1 VIEAL
6 QAGKHVFCEK
16 PLALGR
22 DEVAA
27 IEVARAASKGDV
39 MVGFNRR
46 FAPLVVRTAQHFAGR
61 GAPLVMHYRINAGFI
76 PPEHWVHDPVEGGG
90 RILGEGCH
98 FIDLLHFLAGAPPV
112 RVYAESI
119 GGGSRFRGDD
129 NVAITLRFADGSIA
143 TVLYTAMGDARLAK
157 EYLEV
162 YGEGSVAILDDF
174 RTLLLSK
181 RGKQERTKAANQ
193 DKGFEAE
200 MKRFVVAAKI
210 GGPMPIPFEQ
220 LTATSLATLAVLES
234 LRSGAPVDL

>member
-1 VIEAL
+1 MNRSVNFS
-6 QAGKHVFCEK
+6 AG
-16 PLALGR
+16 GR
-22 DEVAA
+22 DACLFSQANQLGLMIARTVLHTAPISTMNMTGLRQSVRGSSLRRASGVAFHN
-27 IEVARAASKGDV
+27 IFGSSSPPPTRV
-39 MVGFNRR
+39 
-46 FAPLVVRTAQHFAGR
+46 FA
-61 GAPLVMHYRINAGFI
+61 
-76 PPEHWVHDPVEGGG
+76 E
-90 RILGEGCH
+90 C
-98 FIDLLHFLAGAPPV
+98 
-112 RVYAESI
+112 I

-143 TVLYTAMGDARLAK
+143 TVLYTALGDSRLGK

-181 RGKQERTKAANQ
+181 RGKQQRIKAANQ

-200 MKRFVVAAKI
+200 MKRFVAAAKS

-220 LTATSLATLAVLES
+220 LALTTRATLAVLES